1 MFNRLLRR
9 VHLFFFGFFFGP
21 NQEMTAWPEIA
32 RELSNSSKAG
42 GFSTL
47 PLDCQSVNLYEYE
60 SGFSSEVV

>member
-1 MFNRLLRR
+1 MFNWLLQR
-9 VHLFFFGFFFGP
+9 VHLYVFFIFFGP
-21 NQEMTAWPEIA
+21 NQEMTVWPEIA